1 MEFGERLKA
10 LREKNGFTQDYI
22 GEYVG
27 VCRATIS
34 GYETRGYQPS
44 HEKLIKLSEV
54 LDISIDYLLYGGP
67 GDKNLEINYKKHNKE
82 LTKQIIEYC
91 GRLSY
96 TDKKKAVEY
105 LQFLL
110 SPKQQE
116 SEKK

>member
-1 MEFGERLKA
+1 MEFGGRLKA

-44 HEKLIKLSEV
+44 HEKLMKLSEV
-54 LDISIDYLLYGGP
+54 LGVSIDNLLYGGP
-67 GDKNLEINYKKHNKE
+67 DDKELEINFKKHNKE
-82 LTKQIIEYC
+82 LTKQIIEY
-91 GRLSY
+91 GGSLSY

-105 LQFLL
+105 IQFLL
-110 SPKQQE
+110 SPEHQE